1 MEPNNKNFKECE
13 ICKIDAT
20 SLCLECISY
29 FCDECYKYVH
39 SKKENIGHKKMK
51 IDYFVPIDVKCLQH
65 PKIINNLF
73 CIDDKGKYI
82 NYIILNIIILNRALL
97 FFLLFFGVS

>member
-39 SKKENIGHKKMK
+39 SKKENLEHKKMK
-51 IDYFVPIDVKCLQH
+51 IDYFVPIDIKCIKH

-82 NYIILNIIILNRALL
+82 Y
-97 FFLLFFGVS
+97 